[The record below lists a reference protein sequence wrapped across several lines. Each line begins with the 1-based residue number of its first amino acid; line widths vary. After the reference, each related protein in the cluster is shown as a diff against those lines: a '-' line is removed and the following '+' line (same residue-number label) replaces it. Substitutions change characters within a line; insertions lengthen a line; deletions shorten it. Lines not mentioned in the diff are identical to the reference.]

1 MNIDPATARFQ
12 KCFSRRLKSDL
23 IQHWPAYLM
32 ILPAIALT
40 FLFSYV
46 PMYGILLAFKKY
58 SAAKGI
64 LGSPWIGFAHFH
76 KFLGSPHFAML
87 LRNTLHIGIYGML
100 VSFPLQITLA
110 LLINEVR
117 NIHFKKAVQTIS
129 YMPYFISMV
138 VLCGM
143 LKSFLG
149 YDGTLNAFRMLIS
162 GAKPIHFLSE
172 PRFFPSIVVW
182 SDQWTNAGWGT
193 IIYLSALSSIDQQLY
208 EAARIDGCGRFRQ
221 ILHVTLPGLLPTIVM
236 LMILNINVLTVN
248 SEKILL
254 LYSPLTYE
262 TGDVFGTF
270 VYRQGIK
277 GGKYDYSTAVGL
289 FVMVVS
295 LITTLF
301 VNWVSKKTTDQ
312 SLW

>member
-1 MNIDPATARFQ
+1 MNIDPATARFR
-12 KCFSRRLKSDL
+12 KRFSRRLKSDL

-149 YDGTLNAFRMLIS
+149 YDGILNAFRMLIS

-254 LYSPLTYE
+254 LYSPLTYG

-301 VNWVSKKTTDQ
+301 INWVSKKTTDQ

>member
-301 VNWVSKKTTDQ
+301 INWVSKKTTDQ